1 MTQLREL
8 YRCEICNN
16 VVEVAHEGAPALVC
30 CGQAMTKLD
39 AKTEDEGRE
48 KHVPVAEE
56 EDACPCGRGPVVRQ
70 IGVKVKVGSVEHPME
85 EKHYI
90 KFIEVL
96 TKDKVLRAE
105 LAPGDRPEAH
115 FWVAKDDMIEV
126 REFCT
131 VHMLWKSQESQ
142 Q

>member
-1 MTQLREL
+1 MTKLREL
-8 YRCEICNN
+8 YRCEICGN
-16 VVEVAHEGAPALVC
+16 VVEITHEGAPALVC
-30 CGQAMTKLD
+30 CEQPMTKLE

-48 KHVPVAEE
+48 KHVPVVEE
-56 EDACPCGRGPVVRQ
+56 TDSCSCNCGPGQRT
-70 IGVKVKVGSVEHPME
+70 IGVKVKVGSAEHPME

-105 LAPGDRPEAH
+105 LNPGDKPEAH
-115 FWVAKDDMIEV
+115 FCVAKDDIVAV

-131 VHMLWKSQESQ
+131 VHMLWKG
-142 Q
+142 